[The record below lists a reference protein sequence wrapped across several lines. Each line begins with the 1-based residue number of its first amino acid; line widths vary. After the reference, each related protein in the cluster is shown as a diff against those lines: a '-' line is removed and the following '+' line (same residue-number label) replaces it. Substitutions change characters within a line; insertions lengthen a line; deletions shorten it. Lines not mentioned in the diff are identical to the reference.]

1 MSATGPRVR
10 ELAARED
17 DGLSVVLRW
26 HPCENAVSLKV
37 SDAKSGERFEVA
49 VESRHALD
57 AFRHPFAYVRDLRS
71 RDGSRPV
78 AKPLHSRPA
87 WRSSS
92 VET

>member
-10 ELAARED
+10 ELALRED
-17 DGLSVVLRW
+17 GGLTVVLRW
-26 HPCENAVSLKV
+26 HPFENAVSLRV
-37 SDAKSGERFEVA
+37 SDAKSGDRFEIA

-57 AFRHPFAYVRDLRS
+57 AFRHPFAYAPDFGQ

-87 WRSSS
+87 GRSSS
-92 VET
+92 VD